1 MTGIG
6 SATPA
11 AVELDASTA
20 LVAGVSFQLTAFA
33 LINGCDI
40 SHANPSDYRVGL
52 GIDNPARN
60 RHIQSMTKLIFAAA
74 LCWMRRT
81 GNAPDLA
88 ARRVVSKQRFFSVCL
103 ALAGIASAA
112 STEGQTARESVQVP
126 GNGGAVT
133 FTNSFDRGELFLL
146 KAAGAV
152 VLGQD
157 LLDAE
162 YQSASATAPGMDVVS
177 GTDVGI
183 DIGLKAPRAPKGVLP
198 GRMKWFGSYRAD
210 HTYYLLA
217 TGTGQPLTLR
227 LVTGGNRIGSGTIT
241 VSLFRLSPPAELA
254 TPLETKQVSFLEET
268 VQTTLTTSN
277 PVDYLLQASGD
288 GKVGGGGLGRGDA
301 EYMDYKADGS
311 GNQDIGDRNIDYGL
325 GVDEAD
331 TSKTPRQNWWGPWR
345 LDHNYF
351 MLFAGTGQPI
361 HFHYYDSVYSDNS
374 PTDRLTVKVFPVP

>member
-1 MTGIG
+1 M
-6 SATPA
+6 
-11 AVELDASTA
+11 
-20 LVAGVSFQLTAFA
+20 
-33 LINGCDI
+33 
-40 SHANPSDYRVGL
+40 
-52 GIDNPARN
+52 DNLARH
-60 RHIQSMTKLIFAAA
+60 RHIQRMTKFISAAM
-74 LCWMRRT
+74 LPWMRRAKD
-81 GNAPDLA
+81 APDLA
-88 ARRVVSKQRFFSVCL
+88 ALRVASKRCFFSACL
-103 ALAGIASAA
+103 ALAGIVSAA

-126 GNGGAVT
+126 ANGDAVT

-157 LLDAE
+157 VLDAE
-162 YQSASATAPGMDVVS
+162 YECAGATATGMDVVS

-183 DIGLKAPRAPKGVLP
+183 DTGLKAPRAPKGVLA

-227 LVTGGNRIGSGTIT
+227 LVTGGNRSGTGAIT
-241 VSLFRLSPPAELA
+241 VSLFRLSPPAELSK
-254 TPLETKQVSFLEET
+254 PLETMQVSFLEQT
-268 VQTTLTTSN
+268 AQTTLTTSN
-277 PVDYLLQASGD
+277 SAVYLLQASGD
-288 GKVGGGGLGRGDA
+288 GKVGGAGLGRGDA

-311 GNQDIGDRNIDYGL
+311 GNEDIGDRNIDYGL

-331 TSKTPRQNWWGPWR
+331 TSKTPRQHWWGPFR

-351 MLFAGTGQPI
+351 MLFAGTGQPV

-374 PTDRLTVKVFPVP
+374 PTDRLTVNVFPVP

>member
-1 MTGIG
+1 
-6 SATPA
+6 
-11 AVELDASTA
+11 
-20 LVAGVSFQLTAFA
+20 
-33 LINGCDI
+33 
-40 SHANPSDYRVGL
+40 
-52 GIDNPARN
+52 
-60 RHIQSMTKLIFAAA
+60 
-74 LCWMRRT
+74 
-81 GNAPDLA
+81 
-88 ARRVVSKQRFFSVCL
+88 
-103 ALAGIASAA
+103 
-112 STEGQTARESVQVP
+112 
-126 GNGGAVT
+126 
-133 FTNSFDRGELFLL
+133 
-146 KAAGAV
+146 
-152 VLGQD
+152 
-157 LLDAE
+157 
-162 YQSASATAPGMDVVS
+162 MDVVS

>member
-1 MTGIG
+1 MIKFNF
-6 SATPA
+6 TPA
-11 AVELDASTA
+11 LS
-20 LVAGVSFQLTAFA
+20 
-33 LINGCDI
+33 
-40 SHANPSDYRVGL
+40 
-52 GIDNPARN
+52 
-60 RHIQSMTKLIFAAA
+60 
-74 LCWMRRT
+74 WMRR
-81 GNAPDLA
+81 GGDAPDLA
-88 ARRVVSKQRFFSVCL
+88 ALRVASIRCFFSACL
-103 ALAGIASAA
+103 ALAGIATAA
-112 STEGQTARESVQVP
+112 SAEGQTACESVRVP
-126 GNGGAVT
+126 ANGGAVT

-152 VLGQD
+152 VLGRD

-162 YQSASATAPGMDVVS
+162 YESADGTGTGMDVVS

-183 DIGLKAPRAPKGVLP
+183 DIGLKATRAPKGVLP

-217 TGTGQPLTLR
+217 TGAGQPLTLR
-227 LVTGGNRIGSGTIT
+227 LVTDGNRTGQGAIT
-241 VSLFRLSPPAELA
+241 VSLFRLFPPAELSK
-254 TPLETKQVSFLEET
+254 PLETMQVSFLEET
-268 VQTTLTTSN
+268 AHTTLTTSN
-277 PVDYLLQASGD
+277 TVVYLLQASGD
-288 GKVGGGGLGRGDA
+288 GKVGGAGLGRGDA

-345 LDHNYF
+345 QDHIYF